1 MLFSQQRDK
10 IAGDGLN
17 QSEGVFLL
25 KADSNFSQIKL
36 YSLG

>member
-1 MLFSQQRDK
+1 MLFSQQLDK
-10 IAGDGLN
+10 IAGYGLN
-17 QSEGVFLL
+17 QSEGVFLP